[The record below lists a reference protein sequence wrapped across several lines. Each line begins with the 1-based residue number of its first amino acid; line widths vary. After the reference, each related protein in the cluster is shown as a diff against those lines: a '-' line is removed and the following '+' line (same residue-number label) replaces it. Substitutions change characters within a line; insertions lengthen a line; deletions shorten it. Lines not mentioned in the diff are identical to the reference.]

1 MVVESEARSM
11 GANPRGPCMTRASAP
26 AQSRMKLRLSGESQP
41 SQAKLP
47 SGQGCDCRG
56 PIPIPNRPKRKA
68 GRKARCRSAAVLWTW
83 PMRALELR
91 PHSKVEGK
99 AAKAWIRRYLFPPP
113 SPPRSA
119 PTDPSVFAPHHATT
133 IGIYAAPDLGGGPLP
148 VLLCRA
154 SVSCGYAHV
163 CYPIRRSFA
172 LLNKPYIQRALMDEN
187 VQYLFL
193 AVYWFMSKPI
203 FITILPFVTFSL
215 FHVLT
220 FVRTTILPA
229 VFPTPTPP
237 AQGAAQGATQQQSK
251 LARMVQGWVKAN
263 YDPAMRFVA
272 YAEVAIFARVLFG
285 ALLWRNSLMAPL
297 FYAHFLRLRFYMSS
311 FTRAAF
317 QHVGA
322 VLDGYTQHQSCPP
335 GVRKVYLTLTDL
347 VARYA
352 SSVLSVQNNQAQQ
365 NQQPQQAAPQQPA
378 ARR

>member
-1 MVVESEARSM
+1 M
-11 GANPRGPCMTRASAP
+11 PRPSASTPHLIWA
-26 AQSRMKLRLSGESQP
+26 
-41 SQAKLP
+41 
-47 SGQGCDCRG
+47 
-56 PIPIPNRPKRKA
+56 A
-68 GRKARCRSAAVLWTW
+68 GHFLCFFAGL
-83 PMRALELR
+83 
-91 PHSKVEGK
+91 
-99 AAKAWIRRYLFPPP
+99 RYL
-113 SPPRSA
+113 A
-119 PTDPSVFAPHHATT
+119 GTVMFATKSGGLSRWYTAT
-133 IGIYAAPDLGGGPLP
+133 YLGAILSYC
-148 VLLCRA
+148 V
-154 SVSCGYAHV
+154 VVYK
-163 CYPIRRSFA
+163 SFGVPQ
-172 LLNKPYIQRALMDEN
+172 LNKPYIQRALMDEN

-220 FVRTTILPA
+220 FVRTTVLPA
-229 VFPTPTPP
+229 VFPSPPP
-237 AQGAAQGATQQQSK
+237 AQGTAQGQQGQQSK
-251 LARMVQGWVKAN
+251 VAKMVQGWVKAN

-335 GVRKVYLTLTDL
+335 GVRKVYLTVTDL

-352 SSVLSVQNNQAQQ
+352 SSVLSVQNNQAQPQ
-365 NQQPQQAAPQQPA
+365 QQPQAAQQQPA